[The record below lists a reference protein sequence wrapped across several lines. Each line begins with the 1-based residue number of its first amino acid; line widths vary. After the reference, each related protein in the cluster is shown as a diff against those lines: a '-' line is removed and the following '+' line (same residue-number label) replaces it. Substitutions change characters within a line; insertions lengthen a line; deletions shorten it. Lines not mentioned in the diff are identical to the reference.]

1 MKKKTEKLED
11 MFNETKVFD
20 EFLFKKQII
29 NTIAV
34 ETEYKGTDINTALS
48 WIEDVLRDYKEELEN
63 DK

>member
-1 MKKKTEKLED
+1 MEKETKKFED

-34 ETEYKGTDINTALS
+34 ETEYKGTDIKTAIS
-48 WIEDVLRDYKEELEN
+48 WVEDVIRDYKEEIEN
-63 DK
+63 EK